1 MIMTRLDQITNL
13 TRTDLIMLGSL
24 VFLISLSALTP
35 GVRSSFESITYAST
49 AQSVDALSPNL
60 VAITDHITVTDQV
73 DSPDQLEGADQLD
86 ITEISNIASEILP
99 NSEVESKSYPSTLPD
114 FSAIN
119 DVRTK
124 KHMFFSYML
133 PKIRQANDQILANR
147 RLLMMIRD
155 DLATGDALDEEDIQF
170 VTSLKARYKINQQTN
185 LHSTIDDLLIRVDVV
200 PESLVLAQAA
210 NESGWGTSRFAR
222 QANNLFGVWCF
233 SKGCGLTPK
242 NRDEGLTHEV
252 AKYESVQEGIIAYVH
267 TINTNSAYIDL
278 RHMRATTRSEDLQFS
293 GHALA
298 EGLLKYSSRGIDYVR
313 EIQQLIR
320 VNDLQ
325 KYTLPLQA

>member
-1 MIMTRLDQITNL
+1 MARLDQITSL
-13 TRTDLIMLGSL
+13 TRTDLIMLGAL
-24 VFLISLSALTP
+24 VLSISASVLAS
-35 GVRSSFESITYAST
+35 GVRNSFESMAYASP
-49 AQSVDALSPNL
+49 AQSVDTLSTHQ
-60 VAITDHITVTDQV
+60 VAITDQV
-73 DSPDQLEGADQLD
+73 DSTDQVDTTDKIDNTDQVT
-86 ITEISNIASEILP
+86 ITEVSNIASEILP
-99 NSEVESKSYPSTLPD
+99 SSEVESRFYPSTLPD

-124 KHMFFSYML
+124 KQTFFSYML

-155 DLATGDALDEEDIQF
+155 DLATGDALDEDDIQF
-170 VTSLKARYKINQQTN
+170 VSSLKARYKINQQTS
-185 LHSTIDDLLIRVDVV
+185 LRSTIDDLLIRVDVV

-242 NRDEGLTHEV
+242 NRNEGLNHEV
-252 AKYESVQEGIIAYVH
+252 AKYESVQEGVIAYVH
-267 TINTNSAYIDL
+267 TINTNPAYIHL
-278 RHMRATTRSEDLQFS
+278 RDIRATTRSEEQHFS